1 VEIRGQF
8 GDARRTKIEGNASDI
23 ADEDLIA
30 DEPMVVT
37 ITNTGYIK
45 RIPTAEY
52 RTQKRGGRGLKG
64 METRDEDFVTDVFTA
79 STKTNLLIF
88 TDKGRLYWSK
98 VYKLPL
104 GSRVGKGRSIANVIR
119 LQNNEK
125 VMAVLP
131 IDSFDSSRFVVM
143 TTEKGVIKK
152 TELSAFENVRQ
163 SGIIALTTDL
173 DDRVIDA
180 KISDGNC
187 DIFIA
192 TRQGMSIRFKESE
205 VRPMGRAARGVRAIT
220 LAENDYVVGIE
231 IINKNEATSIL
242 MVTEG
247 GFGKR
252 SPIEE
257 YRVQRRAGVG
267 IITQKT
273 TDRVGLVV
281 GARKA
286 SDDHEIIITT
296 NTGQMIRSS
305 VKDISVIGRNTQG
318 VKLITLDKD
327 EKVTGFTLVKLENE
341 E

>member
-1 VEIRGQF
+1 
-8 GDARRTKIEGNASDI
+8 
-23 ADEDLIA
+23 
-30 DEPMVVT
+30 M
-37 ITNTGYIK
+37 
-45 RIPTAEY
+45 
-52 RTQKRGGRGLKG
+52 
-64 METRDEDFVTDVFTA
+64 
-79 STKTNLLIF
+79 IF

-104 GSRVGKGRSIANVIR
+104 GSRIGKGRSIANVIR

-125 VMAVLP
+125 IMAVLP
-131 IDSFDSSRFVVM
+131 VDQFDSSRFVVM
-143 TTEKGVIKK
+143 TTEKGIIKK
-152 TELSAFENVRQ
+152 TELSAFSNVRQ

-173 DDRVIDA
+173 DDKVIDA
-180 KISDGNC
+180 KISDGQC

-192 TRQGMSIRFKESE
+192 TKQGMSIRFNESE
-205 VRPMGRAARGVRAIT
+205 VRPMGRSARGVRAIT
-220 LAENDYVVGIE
+220 LAKDDCVVGTE
-231 IINKNEATSIL
+231 IISKSDMNTTIL

-257 YRVQRRAGVG
+257 YRVQGRGGVG

-273 TDRVGLVV
+273 TDKVGMVV

-318 VKLITLDKD
+318 VKLITIAGD
-327 EKVTGFTLVKLENE
+327 EKVTGFTLVKNDNE
-341 E
+341 DLA